1 MTSTSERP
9 RLAAGQTAEGDIASF
24 LARTE
29 PVGALA
35 QDGYLAGHDGRAIA
49 QRLRRPELV
58 QALSF
63 SVCHSAR
70 PDTDRF
76 YQDDEEE
83 AADWRRRR
91 AQTIRDHCAVCPVRA
106 ACAELALRDEDVYGV
121 RGGLPEEKLAVRL
134 ATDAKRLEQAR
145 TDDDRAEQLRSE
157 RLDAEREV
165 RRLALMHTSLR
176 ASQATRTRTTPRYA
190 RRSRSATPRRRL
202 TAWRPGGRSPPER

>member
-9 RLAAGQTAEGDIASF
+9 RPAAGQTAEGDIASF

-29 PVGALA
+29 SVGALA

-58 QALSF
+58 QALAF

-83 AADWRRRR
+83 VADWRRRR

-145 TDDDRAEQLRSE
+145 TDDGRAEQLRSE
-157 RLDAEREV
+157 RLEAEREV

-176 ASQATRTRTTPRYA
+176 ASQATRDENNAEVRAAVQERDAKKTA
-190 RRSRSATPRRRL
+190 HRL
-202 TAWRPGGRSPPER
+202 AAGWAVAA